1 MVAPFSLTCHSLFVE
16 RRAAAARNL
25 TSLAGRLTPLSC
37 PPTSQGGVPRWLL
50 RRRDLCKYSRLFLL
64 AEADTRLSPGDK
76 NVICSAAPLPSPRR
90 LGLAP
95 PCQETQQQN
104 LKPPQLLPPRSLP
117 VISDFGKEADPDSV
131 SRVKSGH
138 LDSSS
143 GAVLALR
150 AWPGYP
156 CPPQGGLP
164 GPE

>member
-1 MVAPFSLTCHSLFVE
+1 MLPIVLPSSLQQLQQLERQTTLAEQKIGQGFEMVAPFSLTCHSLFVE

-104 LKPPQLLPPRSLP
+104 LKPPQLLPSCDLRLWQRGRS
-117 VISDFGKEADPDSV
+117 
-131 SRVKSGH
+131 
-138 LDSSS
+138 
-143 GAVLALR
+143 
-150 AWPGYP
+150 
-156 CPPQGGLP
+156 
-164 GPE
+164 